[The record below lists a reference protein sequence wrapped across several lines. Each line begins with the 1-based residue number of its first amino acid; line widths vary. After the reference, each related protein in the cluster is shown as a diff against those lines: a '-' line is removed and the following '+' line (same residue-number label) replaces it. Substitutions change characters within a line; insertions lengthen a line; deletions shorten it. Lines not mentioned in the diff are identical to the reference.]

1 MFKTKVIV
9 PALAALGL
17 LAVAPAQADEL
28 ADEALGLCE
37 KVKSCALAQMNQS
50 EITPQMRQMIQPTLD
65 TMCDQVTNRVG
76 EVPQGHAVYASA
88 VACMRS
94 MRVLS
99 CEDMVNA
106 QPTVTPACREY
117 EEMARRYGEYES

>member
-1 MFKTKVIV
+1 MFKSKMMV
-9 PALAALGL
+9 PAIAAFCLQ
-17 LAVAPAQADEL
+17 AIAPAQAGEL

-50 EITPQMRQMIQPTLD
+50 DITPQMRQMIQPTLD
-65 TMCDQVTNRVG
+65 TMCDQVTSKVSD
-76 EVPQGHAVYASA
+76 VPQGHAMYDSA

-94 MRVLS
+94 MRTLA
-99 CEDMVNA
+99 CEDMVNS

-117 EEMARRYGEYES
+117 EEMARRYDEDES